1 MKHECISIRYRPS
14 AAAVIEDIVFLS
26 IFSLWLLWDRRKRKG
41 NYWCIDSTNLK
52 KGSDHGWDPKCIVA
66 KSVGART
73 CPELFW
79 TNAQLVRFV
88 SWALLSDSNHR
99 ATRKSREKTF
109 TTITFLSKIQAELFR
124 LHNSG
129 SVWKLPKITVFENH
143 KKVAFNIASE
153 ASYFYV
159 LSGQKIRK
167 NAKNGPFWRVFKN
180 LKLAVKQ
187 CYQTCPFQ

>member
-99 ATRKSREKTF
+99 AHQKIKGKDVYDHNFLVENPSRVVSFAQQWQCLK
-109 TTITFLSKIQAELFR
+109 ITKD
-124 LHNSG
+124 H
-129 SVWKLPKITVFENH
+129 SVWKSQKGRIQHCERSELLLRVEWTKD
-143 KKVAFNIASE
+143 KKKCKKWSILAS
-153 ASYFYV
+153 F
-159 LSGQKIRK
+159 
-167 NAKNGPFWRVFKN
+167 
-180 LKLAVKQ
+180 
-187 CYQTCPFQ
+187 